1 MSSLTTFLHRFISH
15 RRFIT
20 GLGVFA
26 GIIIL
31 FGLLGYF
38 WLPGYAKA
46 KLEAVLSNVL
56 HRPVTVQ
63 SIDIQPYT
71 LELTVRGFRIG
82 EKETSADADKNL
94 FSFDELYLDLSIA
107 SIAHRAPVI
116 SSVSLKGPTVRL
128 VREGQQQFN
137 ITDLIEDF
145 MKRPKEEEEEHGK
158 SMFSVRNIVIEDGR
172 FEFVDHVKK
181 SQQDVSDIQI
191 GVPFIAN
198 FESAEETWV
207 EPRFSARVNGA
218 PFNLTGKL
226 RPFTTNREATLEIR
240 LSDVDLTRID
250 EYSPI
255 PVDIHLLSG
264 YFDSELLL
272 TFTQVDGQ
280 SPALVLTGNA
290 ALKKLK
296 VENHSVEAPYAATL
310 GEFNVQ
316 LTEIN
321 LNAVK
326 PSRVAVVLTEIAV
339 SPEGSTEPTLN
350 LPKLTLD
357 EIVVDT
363 GQKNVSLGAAT
374 LDRFNASLRR
384 HKDGRLD
391 LAKLFAP
398 TNKAEKASQS
408 STPPSP
414 KAATGKPWTVKL
426 GSFRLADAGLRFE
439 DTTLPDVAPMVVNAL
454 DLTVNQID
462 FSGAAPSQLELKAE
476 VNKTGSLETKGSLA
490 WAPVAAD
497 LAVDAKDVDLVA
509 LQGWAGD
516 RLNVLFSR
524 GALSFRG
531 KIKAD
536 GGKGQKRPERTRGEK
551 ASSLKVAVRG
561 DGRLTNFNMLDKADA
576 TNLMRWRSVDIKG
589 IEFANEPLNIN
600 AASITLTDFF
610 AHVVVTPRGEL
621 NLKYIVRQEETA
633 VSPSQAAAAP
643 ATTPEPESRPESE
656 PAGTPAE
663 ISPAPVPSQPPP
675 RKNLPVRIGRIV
687 MQGGHVNFQDQFIQP
702 NYRAYL
708 TDLAGRIG
716 PLHPRKAGEVDIRGA
731 VDKTAPLKI
740 SGSVDAFGRELYLD
754 ITASAK
760 GIDMP
765 TFSPYSGKYIGYA
778 IEKGKLS
785 VDVHYHVEHGE
796 LTAENSIFLDQLT
809 FGEKI
814 ESPDALSI
822 PVNLALALL
831 KNRRGEIDVRLPVSG
846 SINDPKFSLGGII
859 VKAILNLLTKAAT
872 APFTV
877 LGSLFGGEEL
887 SEINFPAGE
896 VKIPPEAE
904 EKLQKLAQA
913 LTDRPAL
920 NLEIIGHADASSD
933 PEPLKRRVLER
944 KIKAEKLSVDIKK
957 GKSYDSLEDV
967 TLTPEEYEK
976 YLEQV
981 YKDAKFEKPKNF
993 IGLSKSLPAEE
1004 MEKLMLANID
1014 AGDAELQGL
1023 AESRA
1028 MSARDWLIE
1037 HGKIPDARIFVL
1049 SPKVE
1054 AGTNREKPD
1063 NRVEFSLR

>member
-1 MSSLTTFLHRFISH
+1 MSSLTTFLHRFIRH
-15 RRFIT
+15 RRFLI
-20 GLGVFA
+20 GLSVFA

-38 WLPGYAKA
+38 WLPGYTKA
-46 KLEAVLSNVL
+46 KLEAALSDVL

-82 EKETSADADKNL
+82 EKETSVDADKNL

-116 SSVSLKGPTVRL
+116 SSVSLKGPAVRL
-128 VREGQQQFN
+128 VREAQQQFN

-145 MKRPKEEEEEHGK
+145 MKRPKEEEEERGK
-158 SMFSVRNIVIEDGR
+158 SMFSVQNIVIKDGR

-181 SQQDVSDIQI
+181 SQQEISDIQI

-255 PVDIHLLSG
+255 PVGIHLLSG

-272 TFTQVDGQ
+272 TFAQVDGQ

-326 PSRVAVVLTEIAV
+326 PSRAAVVLTEIAV
-339 SPEGSTEPTLN
+339 TPEGSAEPTLN
-350 LPKLTLD
+350 LPKLMLD

-363 GQKNVSLGAAT
+363 GQKNVSFGAAT

-391 LAKLFAP
+391 LARLFTP
-398 TNKAEKASQS
+398 INRAEKASQS

-414 KAATGKPWTVKL
+414 QADTGKPWTVKL
-426 GSFRLADAGLRFE
+426 GSFKLADAALRFE
-439 DTTLPDVAPMVVNAL
+439 DATLPDVAPMVVNTL
-454 DLTVNQID
+454 DLAVNQID
-462 FSGAAPSQLELKAE
+462 FSGTTPSQLELKAE
-476 VNKTGSLETKGSLA
+476 VNKTGSLETKGTLA

-497 LAVDAKDVDLVA
+497 LAVNAKDVDLVA

-536 GGKGQKRPERTRGEK
+536 GGKGQERAERVRGEK
-551 ASSLKVAVRG
+551 ASPLKVAVRG

-589 IEFANEPLNIN
+589 IEFANEPLSIN

-610 AHVVVTPRGEL
+610 AHVVVTPQGEL

-643 ATTPEPESRPESE
+643 ATTPEPE
-656 PAGTPAE
+656 PASTSSE
-663 ISPAPVPSQPPP
+663 ISRAAPVPSQPPP

-716 PLHPRKAGEVDIRGA
+716 PLNPRKTGEVDIRGA

-765 TFSPYSGKYIGYA
+765 TFSPYSGKYIGYE

-831 KNRRGEIDVRLPVSG
+831 KNRRGEIDIRLPISG

-904 EKLQKLAQA
+904 ERLQKLAQA

-933 PEPLKRRVLER
+933 PEPLKRGVLER

-976 YLEQV
+976 YLEQI

-993 IGLSKSLPAEE
+993 IGLSKSLPTEE

-1014 AGDAELQGL
+1014 AGDAELEGL

-1037 HGKIPDARIFVL
+1037 HGGIPDARIFVL

-1054 AGTNREKPD
+1054 AGTNREKPG

>member
-1 MSSLTTFLHRFISH
+1 MSSLTTFLHRFIRH
-15 RRFIT
+15 RRFMI
-20 GLGVFA
+20 GLSVFA

-46 KLEAVLSNVL
+46 KLEDALSDVL

-82 EKETSADADKNL
+82 EKETSVDADRNL

-116 SSVSLKGPTVRL
+116 SSVSLKGPAVRL
-128 VREGQQQFN
+128 VREAQQQFN

-145 MKRPKEEEEEHGK
+145 MKRPKEEEEEGGK
-158 SMFSVRNIVIEDGR
+158 SMFSVQNIVIEDGR

-181 SQQDVSDIQI
+181 SQQEISDIQI

-207 EPRFSARVNGA
+207 EPRFSAKVNGA

-226 RPFTTNREATLEIR
+226 RPFTTNREATLEIK

-255 PVDIHLLSG
+255 PVGIHLLSG

-326 PSRVAVVLTEIAV
+326 PSRAAVVLTEIAV
-339 SPEGSTEPTLN
+339 TPEGSAEPTLN

-357 EIVVDT
+357 EIVADT

-384 HKDGRLD
+384 LKDGRLD
-391 LAKLFAP
+391 LAKLFTP
-398 TNKAEKASQS
+398 INRAEKASQS
-408 STPPSP
+408 SAPPSL
-414 KAATGKPWTVKL
+414 KADTGKPWTVKL
-426 GSFRLADAGLRFE
+426 GSFKLADAALRFE
-439 DTTLPDVAPMVVNAL
+439 DATLPDVAPMVVNTL
-454 DLTVNQID
+454 DLAVNQID
-462 FSGAAPSQLELKAE
+462 FSGATPSQLELKAE
-476 VNKTGSLETKGSLA
+476 VNKTGSLETKGTLA

-497 LAVDAKDVDLVA
+497 LAVNAKDVDLVA

-536 GGKGQKRPERTRGEK
+536 GGKGQEPGEK
-551 ASSLKVAVRG
+551 ASPLKVAVRG

-589 IEFANEPLNIN
+589 IEFANEPLSIN
-600 AASITLTDFF
+600 AAAITLTDFF
-610 AHVVVTPRGEL
+610 AHVVITPQGEL

-643 ATTPEPESRPESE
+643 APTPEPE
-656 PAGTPAE
+656 PASTSPE
-663 ISPAPVPSQPPP
+663 ISRAAPVPSQPSP

-716 PLHPRKAGEVDIRGA
+716 PLNPRKTGEVDIRGA

-740 SGSVDAFGRELYLD
+740 SGSVDAFGRELNLD

-814 ESPDALSI
+814 ESPDAISI

-831 KNRRGEIDVRLPVSG
+831 KNRRGEIDIRLPVSG

-904 EKLQKLAQA
+904 ERLQKLAQA

-933 PEPLKRRVLER
+933 PEPLKRGVLER

-976 YLEQV
+976 YLEQI

-1014 AGDAELQGL
+1014 AGDAELQEL

-1037 HGKIPDARIFVL
+1037 HGGIPDARIFVL

-1054 AGTNREKPD
+1054 AGTNREKAG

>member
-1 MSSLTTFLHRFISH
+1 MSSLTTFLHRFISL
-15 RRFIT
+15 RRFII

-26 GIIIL
+26 GIIVL

-46 KLEAVLSNVL
+46 KLEAVLSDAL

-82 EKETSADADKNL
+82 EKETSVDADRNL
-94 FSFDELYLDLSIA
+94 FSFDELHLDLSIA

-116 SSVSLKGPTVRL
+116 SSVSLKGPAVRL
-128 VREGQQQFN
+128 VREAQQKFN

-145 MKRPKEEEEEHGK
+145 MKRPKEEEEGGK
-158 SMFSVRNIVIEDGR
+158 SMFSVQNIVIEDGH

-181 SQQDVSDIQI
+181 SQQEISDIQV

-226 RPFTTNREATLEIR
+226 RPFTANREATLEIR
-240 LSDVDLTRID
+240 LNDVDLTRID

-255 PVDIHLLSG
+255 PVGIRLLSG
-264 YFDSELLL
+264 YFDSQLLL
-272 TFTQVDGQ
+272 TFTQADGQ
-280 SPALVLTGNA
+280 SPTLVLTGNA

-310 GEFNVQ
+310 GEFNVR

-326 PSRVAVVLTEIAV
+326 PSRAAVVLTEIAV
-339 SPEGSTEPTLN
+339 SPEGSAEPTLN
-350 LPKLTLD
+350 LPKLTLN

-374 LDRFNASLRR
+374 LDRFNASLQR
-384 HKDGRLD
+384 HKDGRLN
-391 LAKLFAP
+391 LAKLFTPA
-398 TNKAEKASQS
+398 NKAEKASRS
-408 STPPSP
+408 STTTP
-414 KAATGKPWTVKL
+414 KADTGKSWTVKL
-426 GSFRLADAGLRFE
+426 GSFKLADAGLRFE
-439 DTTLPDVAPMVVNAL
+439 DITLPDIAPMVVNAL
-454 DLTVNQID
+454 DLAVSQID
-462 FSGAAPSQLELKAE
+462 FSGATPSQLELKAE

-490 WAPVAAD
+490 WAPLAAD
-497 LAVDAKDVDLVA
+497 LAVNAKDVDLVA

-536 GGKGQKRPERTRGEK
+536 GGKEQKRPEQARREK
-551 ASSLKVAVRG
+551 ASPLKVAVRG

-589 IEFANEPLNIN
+589 IEFANEPLSIN
-600 AASITLTDFF
+600 TASITLTDFF
-610 AHVVVTPRGEL
+610 AHVVLTPRGEL
-621 NLKYIVRQEETA
+621 NLKYIVRQEKEAA

-643 ATTPEPESRPESE
+643 AATPEPE
-656 PAGTPAE
+656 PADTPAE
-663 ISPAPVPSQPPP
+663 ISPVPVPSQSPP
-675 RKNLPVRIGRIV
+675 RKSLPVRIGRIV
-687 MQGGHVNFQDQFIQP
+687 MQGGQVNFQDQFIQP
-702 NYRAYL
+702 NYRANL

-716 PLHPRKAGEVDIRGA
+716 PLHPRKAGEVDIRGM

-831 KNRRGEIDVRLPVSG
+831 KNRRGEIDIRLPVSG
-846 SINDPKFSLGGII
+846 SINDPKFSLGGLIL
-859 VKAILNLLTKAAT
+859 KAILNLLTKAAT

-887 SEINFPAGE
+887 SEVDFPAGE

-904 EKLQKLAQA
+904 ERLQKLAQA
-913 LTDRPAL
+913 LKDRPAL

-944 KIKAEKLSVDIKK
+944 KIKAEKLSADVKK

-967 TLTPEEYEK
+967 TLTPEEYKK

-993 IGLSKSLPAEE
+993 IGLTKSLPAEE

-1014 AGDAELQGL
+1014 AGDTELQGL

-1028 MSARDWLIE
+1028 MSARDWLIAQGE
-1037 HGKIPDARIFVL
+1037 IPDARIFIL
-1049 SPKVE
+1049 SPKID
-1054 AGTNREKPD
+1054 AGTNREKPG
-1063 NRVEFSLR
+1063 NRVEFSIR

>member
-1 MSSLTTFLHRFISH
+1 MI
-15 RRFIT
+15 
-20 GLGVFA
+20 GLSVFA

-46 KLEAVLSNVL
+46 KLEDALSDVL

-82 EKETSADADKNL
+82 EKETSVDADRNL

-116 SSVSLKGPTVRL
+116 SSVSLKGPAVRL
-128 VREGQQQFN
+128 VREAQQQFN

-145 MKRPKEEEEEHGK
+145 MKRPKEEEEEGGK
-158 SMFSVRNIVIEDGR
+158 SMFSVQNIVIEDGR

-181 SQQDVSDIQI
+181 SQQEISDIQI

-207 EPRFSARVNGA
+207 EPRFSAKVNGA

-226 RPFTTNREATLEIR
+226 RPFTTNREATLEIK

-255 PVDIHLLSG
+255 PVGIHLLSG

-326 PSRVAVVLTEIAV
+326 PSRAAVVLTEIAV
-339 SPEGSTEPTLN
+339 TPEGSAEPTLN

-357 EIVVDT
+357 EIVADT

-384 HKDGRLD
+384 LKDGRLD
-391 LAKLFAP
+391 LAKLFTP
-398 TNKAEKASQS
+398 INRAEKASQS
-408 STPPSP
+408 SAPPSL
-414 KAATGKPWTVKL
+414 KADTGKPWTVKL
-426 GSFRLADAGLRFE
+426 GSFKLADAALRFE
-439 DTTLPDVAPMVVNAL
+439 DATLPDVAPMVVNTL
-454 DLTVNQID
+454 DLAVNQID
-462 FSGAAPSQLELKAE
+462 FSGATPSQLELKAE
-476 VNKTGSLETKGSLA
+476 VNKTGSLETKGTLA

-497 LAVDAKDVDLVA
+497 LAVNAKDVDLVA

-536 GGKGQKRPERTRGEK
+536 GGKGQEPGEK
-551 ASSLKVAVRG
+551 ASPLKVAVRG

-589 IEFANEPLNIN
+589 IEFANEPLSIN
-600 AASITLTDFF
+600 AAAITLTDFF
-610 AHVVVTPRGEL
+610 AHVVITPQGEL

-643 ATTPEPESRPESE
+643 APTPEPE
-656 PAGTPAE
+656 PASTSPE
-663 ISPAPVPSQPPP
+663 ISRAAPVPSQPSP

-716 PLHPRKAGEVDIRGA
+716 PLNPRKTGEVDIRGA

-740 SGSVDAFGRELYLD
+740 SGSVDAFGRELNLD

-814 ESPDALSI
+814 ESPDAISI

-831 KNRRGEIDVRLPVSG
+831 KNRRGEIDIRLPVSG

-904 EKLQKLAQA
+904 ERLQKLAQA

-933 PEPLKRRVLER
+933 PEPLKRGVLER

-976 YLEQV
+976 YLEQI

-1014 AGDAELQGL
+1014 AGDAELQEL

-1037 HGKIPDARIFVL
+1037 HGGIPDARIFVL

-1054 AGTNREKPD
+1054 AGTNREKAG